1 MNDSSVRRAQIAF
14 LVVLAISAGQVL
26 WWLIDQSLFARRVHD
41 RWKELYEA
49 DVTAA
54 ISLLERGARQESI
67 QQLFPHLEVSLEEV
81 IIAPRALAEL
91 AEERRSHLNQY
102 AWEGAFF
109 LIVIFTGMGVILRA
123 VRRDARLRRW
133 QTNFLAAVSHEL
145 KSPLASLQLA
155 AETLEIRE
163 SDPEHRRRL
172 VTRILADAD
181 RLATMV
187 AKVLDTERLDQRHV
201 PLKRQRLSL
210 AEAVAEALAEHE
222 LRARE
227 ARVEVRVEVPEQLA
241 IEADPVGVR
250 TVLRNLL
257 DNALKATRDDGG
269 HVLVRARETPAGVRL
284 DVTDDGVGFAPEEAS
299 HLFDKFYRVGD
310 ELRRTR
316 PGTGL
321 GLYLTRRFVEL
332 EGGKISAR
340 SDGPGLGAIFTVTW
354 PRIAVS

>member
-1 MNDSSVRRAQIAF
+1 MKDLSIRHAQIVF
-14 LVVLAISAGQVL
+14 LVVLAVSAGQVL
-26 WWLIDQSLFARRVHD
+26 WWLIDQSLYAQTVHD

-49 DVTAA
+49 DVAA
-54 ISLLERGARQESI
+54 AVGLLDRGARIESI
-67 QQLFPHLEVSLEEV
+67 QELFPHLEVGFEEV
-81 IIAPRALAEL
+81 VVSPEALADL
-91 AEERRSHLNQY
+91 AEERRSHINQY

-109 LIVIFTGMGVILRA
+109 LIVIFIGMGVILRA
-123 VRRDARLRRW
+123 VRRDAQLRRW

-172 VTRILADAD
+172 VQRILADTD
-181 RLATMV
+181 RLVSMV
-187 AKVLDTERLDQRHV
+187 TKVLDTERLDQRHV
-201 PLKRQRLSL
+201 RTERRRLSL
-210 AEAVAEALAEHE
+210 AEVVSESLAEHE

-227 ARVEVRVEVPEQLA
+227 ARVEVRVEVPEHLT
-241 IEADPVGVR
+241 IEADPIGVR

-257 DNALKATRDDGG
+257 DNALKAASGDGG
-269 HVLVRARETPAGVRL
+269 HVLIRAEKTPAGVRL
-284 DVTDDGVGFAPEEAS
+284 EVADDGLGFPSDEADN
-299 HLFDKFYRVGD
+299 LFDKFYRVGD

-340 SDGPGLGAIFTVTW
+340 SEGPGLGANFTVVW
-354 PRIAVS
+354 PSVARS